1 MHSKC
6 KSINSGVNTFS
17 APPLDK
23 LAELFLLV
31 NIFKLH
37 PLEILEF
44 PNISTFLDFSGIL
57 RSFWRIEQLCR
68 KIEQLC
74 RKIPAEAW
82 HKQMHRKCT
91 VFCLCHG
98 FARILLREPQT
109 TIKQTMNDILD
120 ADTTI

>member
-1 MHSKC
+1 MEFKDVELGQLVQRRC
-6 KSINSGVNTFS
+6 TESINSRVHTFS

-23 LAELFLLV
+23 LAELVLLV

-44 PNISTFLDFSGIL
+44 PKISTFLDFSGIL

-82 HKQMHRKCT
+82 HKQMHKEMHCFLLMPR
-91 VFCLCHG
+91 LCKDHLN
-98 FARILLREPQT
+98 R
-109 TIKQTMNDILD
+109 
-120 ADTTI
+120 